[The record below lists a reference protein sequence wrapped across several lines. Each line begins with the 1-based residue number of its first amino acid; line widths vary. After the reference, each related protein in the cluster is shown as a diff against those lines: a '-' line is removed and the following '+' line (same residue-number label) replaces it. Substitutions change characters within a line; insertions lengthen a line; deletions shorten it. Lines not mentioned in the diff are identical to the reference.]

1 MSEKT
6 ITDEE
11 VRQEHLREVNPN
23 AHWAYVFGV
32 LLVSAF
38 LMILLIALMAGAGT

>member
-11 VRQEHLREVNPN
+11 IREEHEREVNAN
-23 AHWAYVFGV
+23 AHWAYLLGV
-32 LLVSAF
+32 LLVSTF
-38 LMILLIALMAGAGT
+38 LMIVFIALLAGAAT